1 MQVLK
6 GVLLGGDHA
15 DLNTF
20 DAIDLEAKDRH
31 LSQNASEL
39 AIFKV

>member
-1 MQVLK
+1 MQVLEA
-6 GVLLGGDHA
+6 VLTGDNYA

-20 DAIDLEAKDRH
+20 AAIDLEAKDRH

>member
-20 DAIDLEAKDRH
+20 DAIDSKPKVRLF
-31 LSQNASEL
+31 SQNASEL